1 MIEIEET
8 PINEEIPDTNKYVDI
23 QSVFKKSMEKENMNT
38 QLKQPVCKA
47 LLTLID
53 EIHSYEKDC
62 VWNKR

>member
-8 PINEEIPDTNKYVDI
+8 PINEEIPDTSKYVDI
-23 QSVFKKSMEKENMNT
+23 HSVFKKSMEKENMNT

-62 VWNKR
+62 V